1 MTDPKSW
8 YEYRFDITDQPPP
21 KNENIDGIYNISSD
35 NSFDKC
41 LLFVLEQF
49 MECYK
54 SDENDLFRK
63 IIVNSGDGSLDDQ
76 LTTFLNRI
84 KSNVSLKEVKK
95 EPTLLSELINVENN
109 EGKFYIIN
117 VLKILSRAH
126 LPNPL
131 HRNLRFGFMKVWNF
145 ILVRFFKTEPKLY
158 KLEKYIFRA
167 LKNKLKDIPNMSTFR
182 TQVNPKDGCVASMH
196 AALQRSI
203 TDMNEYSTDG
213 QQLEYKRLSRE
224 ITAKKSNVY
233 AIETEVSEFSNIKN
247 TRYAK
252 ASGISDTTLDS
263 ATEFEVRFGCYKLM
277 KACGE
282 AKPNKEFIDNF
293 YNQCIM
299 SGRQKKRD
307 KAKLEDEHSLPF
319 KVLFGVLKPEAFRVI
334 LTRMT
339 HELNHKFI
347 PEIYEKQEK
356 DQPLEGEEISNASF
370 TKRLV
375 SQLKENKEYDQY
387 TFYRFLFL
395 FHAYWLAN
403 HFVLDSKDV
412 VNRFKNLKNI
422 KHLIDLAHTEF
433 HRNAA
438 GGIVRKFEP
447 RNFDQFSLT
456 TQVKQG
462 GSRSPRKSYKKKKK
476 IKVNMKI
483 NRTKKMIGGSY
494 MVEDDENDDH
504 LHFDIDGDLDNRY
517 SPEYFTLSI
526 LSIFDALEMISDE
539 DEVDVILKYD
549 YHQDGSNLFE
559 NFKHDPIL
567 KLLNAIIDLLDKHVD
582 PFFAL
587 YHKQVL
593 GFYTSDPT
601 NPNPYLQAREMLVN
615 KIKANVV
622 IKEHEVFTDD
632 IKEKL
637 RVKLLHL
644 KTLIEESE
652 MDDIYEE
659 LNELILIIDNPDFIN
674 VLNILASYFDNQ
686 KKHGKTKEEIQD
698 SFLNEFFSDSQAFN
712 VVNYK
717 LFKQGLDSYMY
728 PSAEKM
734 GVTKQGMLDAVA
746 ASLPTDNPISAPLPS
761 SDDDPISAPLPS
773 SDEQLSS
780 SSDDNHQ
787 RYPLQSINVNIKNK
801 HDAKNFSSVFLAST
815 SPPGSYIRR
824 KSKTKTSRGDQL
836 LKEQATNRRKRHRRN
851 TLKNIR
857 QAAVANTSKLNNDI
871 KRATET
877 AKRGVSK
884 SNPRQIYTPDKMSKI
899 SEKIR
904 REFVPALRNL
914 KWKERLN
921 EKRGIH
927 LSGGRKTFKKKKH
940 HKRRR
945 GRGAKRHN
953 QTKRSIKKKT

>member
-1 MTDPKSW
+1 MTNPKSW

-21 KNENIDGIYNISSD
+21 KNENIDGIYNIGSD
-35 NSFDKC
+35 NSFEQC

-49 MECYK
+49 MECYN

-63 IIVNSGDGSLDDQ
+63 IIVKSGHGQLDHL
-76 LTTFLNRI
+76 LTIFLTGTG
-84 KSNVSLKEVKK
+84 VSLEKVKED
-95 EPTLLSELINVENN
+95 PILLSTLINPEND
-109 EGKFYIIN
+109 KIKIYIIN
-117 VLKILSRAH
+117 VLKILSSSED
-126 LPNPL
+126 
-131 HRNLRFGFMKVWNF
+131 RNLRNGFMKVWNF

-203 TDMNEYSTDG
+203 TDMNDYSTDD
-213 QQLEYKRLSRE
+213 QHLEYKRLSRE
-224 ITAKKSNVY
+224 ITAKKSNVD

-282 AKPNKEFIDNF
+282 ANPNKDFINNF

-299 SGRQKKRD
+299 SGLQKQRD

-339 HELNHKFI
+339 HELNQKFI
-347 PEIYEKQEK
+347 PEIYKKQEK

-375 SQLKENKEYDQY
+375 SQLKENKQYDEY

-447 RNFDQFSLT
+447 RNFNQFSLT

-494 MVEDDENDDH
+494 MVEDDKNDDH

-539 DEVDVILKYD
+539 DEVDVISKYD
-549 YHQDGSNLFE
+549 SHQDGSNFFE
-559 NFKHDPIL
+559 KFKHDPIL

-615 KIKANVV
+615 KIANPNKKANVV

-652 MDDIYEE
+652 MDDIYKE

-686 KKHGKTKEEIQD
+686 KKDGKTKEEIQD
-698 SFLNEFFSDSQAFN
+698 SFLNEFFSDSQALN

-717 LFKQGLDSYMY
+717 LFKQDLDAYMY

-734 GVTKQGMLDAVA
+734 GVTEQDMKDAITEP
-746 ASLPTDNPISAPLPS
+746 LPPDNPISAPLPS
-761 SDDDPISAPLPS
+761 SDDDPIDEQSPS
-773 SDEQLSS
+773 SDEQLPS

-801 HDAKNFSSVFLAST
+801 HDAKNLSSDFLAST

-824 KSKTKTSRGDQL
+824 KSKTSREDQL
-836 LKEQATNRRKRHRRN
+836 KKQATNRRKRHRRN

-857 QAAVANTSKLNNDI
+857 QAAVANTFKLNNDI
-871 KRATET
+871 KKATET
-877 AKRGVSK
+877 AKRGVSR
-884 SNPRQIYTPDKMSKI
+884 SNSGQIYTPDKMSKI
-899 SEKIR
+899 SKKIR
-904 REFVPALRNL
+904 RGVVPALRNL

-921 EKRGIH
+921 EKRGIPLP